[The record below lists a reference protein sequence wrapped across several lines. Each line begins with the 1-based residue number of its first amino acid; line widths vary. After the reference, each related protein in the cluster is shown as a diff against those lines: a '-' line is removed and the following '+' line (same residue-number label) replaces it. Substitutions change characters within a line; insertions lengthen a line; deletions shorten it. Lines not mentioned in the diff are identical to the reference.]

1 MGLTLDPT
9 NLIIDLK
16 FSCMKI
22 LKKKKMY
29 TKCKCIIIFY
39 IVHK

>member
-22 LKKKKMY
+22 LKKKNVYEM
-29 TKCKCIIIFY
+29 
-39 IVHK
+39 